1 MNKIG
6 VDMGPRELVMVYIEY
21 LGICTYLTIS
31 YYGYVG
37 MQLREP
43 HPSRHSTMAA
53 TPQYE
58 TDIFI

>member
-1 MNKIG
+1 
-6 VDMGPRELVMVYIEY
+6 MGPRELVMVYNRVFVRTY
-21 LGICTYLTIS
+21 LGTTS
-31 YYGYVG
+31 YYGYIG

>member
-1 MNKIG
+1 
-6 VDMGPRELVMVYIEY
+6 MGPRELVMVYMEY
-21 LGICTYLTIS
+21 TYLTIS
-31 YYGYVG
+31 YHGYVG

>member
-6 VDMGPRELVMVYIEY
+6 VDMGPRELVMVYMEY
-21 LGICTYLTIS
+21 TYLTIS
-31 YYGYVG
+31 YHGYVG